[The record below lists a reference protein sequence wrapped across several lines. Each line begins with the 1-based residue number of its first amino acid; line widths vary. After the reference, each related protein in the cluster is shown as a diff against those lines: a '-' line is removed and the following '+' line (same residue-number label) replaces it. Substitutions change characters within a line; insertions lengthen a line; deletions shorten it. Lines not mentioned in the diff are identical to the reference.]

1 MLESERHG
9 APLLWEFA
17 VEWKHQILW
26 TCWVEMLALIQKSD
40 LVGRGTSDSVCCSCS
55 GIHIAYIAM
64 ERTHIS
70 FRTTAMSSPVLP
82 LFIFMVHVTC
92 SSKLRAQSPN
102 TRFRFFFF
110 FTSFPKEVG
119 SRSAT
124 PRCRWEAIFQSDGP
138 VDKWHQTFRGR
149 ICVCWCTK

>member
-1 MLESERHG
+1 
-9 APLLWEFA
+9 
-17 VEWKHQILW
+17 
-26 TCWVEMLALIQKSD
+26 MLALIQKSD

-102 TRFRFFFF
+102 TRFRFFFLRAF
-110 FTSFPKEVG
+110 LKRLGADPQHQDAGGKRSSRVMGLLTSDIKLSGVG
-119 SRSAT
+119 YV
-124 PRCRWEAIFQSDGP
+124 C
-138 VDKWHQTFRGR
+138 VDVQNNAH
-149 ICVCWCTK
+149 